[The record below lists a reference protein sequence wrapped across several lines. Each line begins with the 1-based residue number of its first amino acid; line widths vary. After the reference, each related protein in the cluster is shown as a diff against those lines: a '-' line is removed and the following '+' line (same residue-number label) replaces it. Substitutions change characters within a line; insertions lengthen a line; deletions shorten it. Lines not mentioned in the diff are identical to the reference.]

1 MWQDISSISLG
12 SEPTDGS
19 GQAGEHDSHPSK
31 GGRGE
36 GRKSHG
42 GLYGDA
48 DPLYSTRRRSMTSN
62 HLQALPIQTAFTD
75 MSTARAITCAQKHTH
90 AHAAEL
96 HAGGAEGMERQANEE
111 RSEWKWRN
119 GGFEGDRLSGRRATD
134 GKEREKRGLKKRVH
148 TIKYS

>member
-12 SEPTDGS
+12 SEPTDGC

-42 GLYGDA
+42 GLYGAA

-62 HLQALPIQTAFTD
+62 HLQALPIQRHVHHESDHMHAETHTCTRCRTACWG
-75 MSTARAITCAQKHTH
+75 R
-90 AHAAEL
+90 
-96 HAGGAEGMERQANEE
+96 GGGQNG
-111 RSEWKWRN
+111 WR
-119 GGFEGDRLSGRRATD
+119 DRLMKRGVNGSGGMGDLKETD
-134 GKEREKRGLKKRVH
+134 YQEGEPLTGKREKNVG
-148 TIKYS
+148 SC

>member
-12 SEPTDGS
+12 SEPTDGC

-42 GLYGDA
+42 GLYGAA

-62 HLQALPIQTAFTD
+62 HLQALPIQTAFRD
-75 MSTARAITCAQKHTH
+75 MSTTRAITCTQKHTH

-96 HAGGAEGMERQANEE
+96 HAGGGGGQ
-111 RSEWKWRN
+111 KGWR
-119 GGFEGDRLSGRRATD
+119 DRLM
-134 GKEREKRGLKKRVH
+134 KRGVNGSGGIGDLKE
-148 TIKYS
+148 TDYQEGEPLTG